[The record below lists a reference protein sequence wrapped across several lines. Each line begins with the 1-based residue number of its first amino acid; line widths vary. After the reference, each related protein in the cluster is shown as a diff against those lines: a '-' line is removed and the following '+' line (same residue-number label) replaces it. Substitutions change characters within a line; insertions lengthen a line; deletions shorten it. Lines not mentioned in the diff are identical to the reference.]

1 MTHQQDRPR
10 HEPEAGAFPDDPLS
24 HALYVAARASAS
36 LYRPRLAGLGLTQP
50 QFLVLQVL
58 WKHGAVTS
66 QQLGEELRL
75 DSGTLSPLL
84 RRMEQAGLVSRQRA
98 RWDERLVEVVA
109 TRQADALREPARLVA
124 KSVRADRPAFSA
136 AYEDLVRALYEL
148 ASPPEEGPADEAPAT
163 AA

>member
-1 MTHQQDRPR
+1 MTHRQDGPR
-10 HEPEAGAFPDDPLS
+10 HEPEAGAFPEDPLS
-24 HALYVAARASAS
+24 HALYIAARASAS

-66 QQLGEELRL
+66 QQLGEELHL

-84 RRMEQAGLVSRQRA
+84 RRMEQAGLVSRRRA

-109 TRQADALREPARLVA
+109 TRQAEALREPARHVA
-124 KSVRADRPAFSA
+124 EAVRAERPPLSS
-136 AYEDLVRALYEL
+136 AYEDLVRVLYEL
-148 ASPPEEGPADEAPAT
+148 ASPPQETPDEAPAT